1 MNLIFRRVDLWLPPS
16 LLVCG
21 ILLRAEYLR
30 EYAQLLNFD
39 VPAGPDVMEYDL
51 RAREILSGRLFPK
64 VPDIH
69 APLYPLFLALLYHV
83 SNYALFPVRLL
94 QLLLNFGAWIALTKL
109 LERKGVNFKTR
120 MIFLA
125 CAMFYPVAF
134 FHQAEI
140 ISESL
145 LLPFLTAVFWL
156 LELADTEFD
165 LKKRLLRM
173 AGAGCA
179 AGLAAVT
186 HPLSLSFA
194 GAVILYRFFSKA
206 RREALVFLAGLLLV
220 IAPVVLIKSI
230 HYGKLTGIQQNGG
243 FNIWLGNNP
252 DATGGC
258 YLRPGPVWRKLHK
271 AAAGEAEARGIST
284 DRVWLEKSAKFWIQ
298 NPLQGM
304 KLYLK
309 KAVMV
314 WSPAE
319 LIAGADPMA
328 LVYRTP
334 LVRYGVFL
342 LPLLMCF
349 AVAGITAAIKNKER
363 TAIYFF
369 LLGSALY
376 AAQILTVTS
385 GRYRLAMLPAL
396 LYFAAYGISC
406 FKWKKFFAVPLI
418 VFGASLFILPPHPS
432 EGAHEAAGILGEAA
446 IRKNQGAKA
455 FKLLS
460 FAREGCNDPARIVN
474 QLGMLLERS
483 NDFKGAEKAYKEAA
497 AGDPESMES
506 FMNLGNLY
514 SRFPAKHK
522 DAQMY
527 YKKAL
532 EMSPDSAL
540 LRYNYGVFLANT
552 KRPAEAEKEL
562 LRALECDSSY
572 HPAYNQLGII
582 ALQTGRPQVAE
593 KCFSAALELVPDHRG
608 YRNNL
613 QFVRNGN
620 RSSANN

>member
-1 MNLIFRRVDLWLPPS
+1 MNLIFRRVDIWLPPC
-16 LLVCG
+16 LLICG
-21 ILLRAEYLR
+21 FLLRAEYLR

-69 APLYPLFLALLYHV
+69 APLYPLFLALLYYV
-83 SNYALFPVRLL
+83 CNFALFPVRLL
-94 QLLLNFGAWIALTKL
+94 QLLLNFGAWFALTRL

-145 LLPFLTAVFWL
+145 LLPFFTAVLWL

-179 AGLAAVT
+179 AGLCAIT

-206 RREALVFLAGLLLV
+206 RKEALIFLAGLLLV
-220 IAPVVLIKSI
+220 ITPVVLIKSI

-258 YLRPGPVWRKLHK
+258 YLRPGPAWRKLHK
-271 AAAGEAEARGIST
+271 SAAEEAAAKNIST
-284 DRVWLEKSAKFWIQ
+284 DLVWLKKSANFWIQ

-314 WSPAE
+314 CSPVE

-328 LVYRTP
+328 LVYRTK

-349 AVAGITAAIKNKER
+349 AVAGINSAVKNKDR
-363 TAIYFF
+363 NAVYFA

-418 VFGASLFILPPHPS
+418 VFGASLFILPPSLS

-483 NDFKGAEKAYKEAA
+483 NDFKGAERAYKEAA

-506 FMNLGNLY
+506 YMNLGNLY
-514 SRFPAKHK
+514 SRFPARHNEAEK
-522 DAQMY
+522 Y

-532 EMSPDSAL
+532 NMSPDSAL

-552 KRPAEAEKEL
+552 KRPAAAEKEL

-593 KCFSAALELVPDHRG
+593 KCFSAALELVPDHPG

>member
-1 MNLIFRRVDLWLPPS
+1 MNLIFRRVNIWLPPC
-16 LLVCG
+16 LLICG
-21 ILLRAEYLR
+21 FLLRSEYLR

-69 APLYPLFLALLYHV
+69 APLYPLFLALLYYV
-83 SNYALFPVRLL
+83 FNYALFPVRLL

-109 LERKGVNFKTR
+109 LERKGVDFKTR

-145 LLPFLTAVFWL
+145 LLPFLTAVLWL

-165 LKKRLLRM
+165 LKKRLLRLT
-173 AGAGCA
+173 GAGCA

-194 GAVILYRFFSKA
+194 GAVMLYQFFSKA
-206 RREALVFLAGLLLV
+206 RKEALVFLAGLLLV
-220 IAPVVLIKSI
+220 ISPVVLIKSI

-258 YLRPGPVWRKLHK
+258 YLRPGPAWRKLHK
-271 AAAGEAEARGIST
+271 SAASEAVSRGISQ
-284 DRVWLEKSAKFWIQ
+284 DRVWLEKSAKFWIK
-298 NPLQGM
+298 NPLQGI
-304 KLYLK
+304 KLYIK

-314 WSPAE
+314 CSPAE

-328 LVYRTP
+328 LVYRTF
-334 LVRYGVFL
+334 LVRYGAFL

-349 AVAGITAAIKNKER
+349 AAAGIVDSVKKKER
-363 TAIYFF
+363 TALYFF
-369 LLGSALY
+369 LLGGALY

-385 GRYRLAMLPAL
+385 GRYRLLMLPAL
-396 LYFAAYGISC
+396 LFFAAYGINS
-406 FKWKKFFAVPLI
+406 FNWKKYFFVPLI
-418 VFGASLFILPPHPS
+418 VFSASFLILPPARS

-446 IRKNQGAKA
+446 IRKNRGAEA

-460 FAREGCNDPARIVN
+460 FAREGCDDPARISN

-483 NDFKGAEKAYKEAA
+483 GDFKGAEKAYREAA
-497 AGDPESMES
+497 DGDPDSMES
-506 FMNLGNLY
+506 YMNLANLY
-514 SRFPAKHK
+514 SRFPARHK
-522 DAQMY
+522 EAENY
-527 YKKAL
+527 YQKAL

-540 LRYNYGVFLANT
+540 LRYNYGVYLTNT
-552 KRPAEAEKEL
+552 KRPLPAEKEL

-593 KCFSAALELVPDHRG
+593 KCFSAALELVPGHAG
-608 YRNNL
+608 YRSNL